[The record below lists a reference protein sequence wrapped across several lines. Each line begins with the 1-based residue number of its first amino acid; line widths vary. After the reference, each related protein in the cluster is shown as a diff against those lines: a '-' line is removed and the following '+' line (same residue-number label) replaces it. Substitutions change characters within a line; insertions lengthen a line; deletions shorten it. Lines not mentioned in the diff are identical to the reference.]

1 VSGPVEI
8 VCIPGKRVFS
18 GK

>member
-1 VSGPVEI
+1 VSCPVAI
-8 VCIPGKRVFS
+8 VCIQGKRVFS